1 MQAKKLIVFDMD
13 GVIVNS
19 EPYHIQTCEALV
31 RAFSG
36 GHIGAR
42 EAHTVGISTV
52 ELYRRALAMCGVQGD
67 AEALTARHF
76 QETFLRIARAIPR
89 PAPALLRLLDGLA
102 ARGVRTAVA
111 TSSPRGFVRDILEL
125 YGLAGRFETVVT
137 GDDVPRL
144 KPAPDAYLEAL
155 ARCGVEAG
163 EAAAI
168 EDSHI
173 GMQAALAAGLYCF
186 GYVNPDSG
194 NQDLS
199 AASCRIHDLAEV
211 LDVCFPPDA

>member
-1 MQAKKLIVFDMD
+1 MQARKLIVFDMD

-36 GHIGAR
+36 GRIGAR

-76 QETFLRIARAIPR
+76 QETFLRIARTIPR
-89 PAPALLRLLDGLA
+89 PAPALVRLLDGLA